1 MVCPACKEEKNKN
14 FKVKLG
20 VSERIQ
26 KISTHEK
33 PKHPDHRP
41 NYIDAIPL
49 VDIIRSVK
57 GIKSSTSKTV
67 LNAYNKIIQELG
79 KEFEILID
87 TPISKIEEFD
97 PTIASVIKALRNNE
111 IEYIPGGGGTYGQIN
126 LEI

>member
-1 MVCPACKEEKNKN
+1 M
-14 FKVKLG
+14 
-20 VSERIQ
+20 SERIE
-26 KISTHEK
+26 KISTREE

-87 TPISKIEEFD
+87 IPISKIEEFD
-97 PTIASVIKALRNNE
+97 PTIASVIKALRNSE
-111 IEYIPGGGGTYGQIN
+111 IEYIPGGGGTYGQFN
-126 LEI
+126 FEM